1 MLRKQRKKRTIVV
14 GHVVLYRCFTVVSW
28 GDAVL
33 YCFFTDVSG
42 GQKLNKYTMCIVV
55 LYLLLMLSVVRLFIL
70 AVALLFI
77 FSLLQLGKSGNERR
91 QINK

>member
-42 GQKLNKYTMCIVV
+42 GQKLNKYTICIVV
-55 LYLLLMLSVVRLFIL
+55 LYLLLMLYCCTVVY
-70 AVALLFI
+70 
-77 FSLLQLGKSGNERR
+77 FSCCTVVYF
-91 QINK
+91 

>member
-1 MLRKQRKKRTIVV
+1 MSVQFICYLAWSADLRQKGKKGASQQRKKRTIVV

-42 GQKLNKYTMCIVV
+42 GQKLNK
-55 LYLLLMLSVVRLFIL
+55 
-70 AVALLFI
+70 
-77 FSLLQLGKSGNERR
+77 
-91 QINK
+91 